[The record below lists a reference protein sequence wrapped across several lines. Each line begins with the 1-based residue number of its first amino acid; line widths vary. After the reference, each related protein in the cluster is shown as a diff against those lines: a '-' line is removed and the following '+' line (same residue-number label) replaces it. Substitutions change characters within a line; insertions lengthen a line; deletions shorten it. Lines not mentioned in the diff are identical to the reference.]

1 MLDESCNEL
10 KEQDVILY
18 EDTIGLV
25 NKIKELL
32 NVKVSE

>member
-1 MLDESCNEL
+1 MLKESYEEI

-18 EDTIGLV
+18 EDSIGLV

-32 NVKVSE
+32 KEDK